1 MGKSATRPAETD
13 QTPCNCLA
21 IRQAARQVTQLYDRH
36 LAAEG
41 LRTTQ
46 YSILSKLGRLGP
58 LSVNALA
65 ASMAMD
71 RTTLGRAIQPL
82 QRDRLLAV
90 GADANDARAR
100 VIALTAAG
108 EARLRAATARWRAA
122 QREFEAAFGADD
134 AAKLRATL
142 ARVVAAV

>member
-1 MGKSATRPAETD
+1 MRKPAQTPPDVD

-36 LAAEG
+36 LAAAG
-41 LRTTQ
+41 LRSTQ

-71 RTTLGRAIQPL
+71 RTTLGRAIRPL
-82 QRDRLLAV
+82 QRDKLLTVA
-90 GADANDARAR
+90 ADESDARTR
-100 VIALTAAG
+100 VIRLTAAG
-108 EARLRAATARWRAA
+108 EERLKSASARWRAA
-122 QREFEAAFGADD
+122 QREFEAAYGSDN
-134 AAKLRATL
+134 AAKLRASL
-142 ARVVAAV
+142 GRVVAAV

>member
-1 MGKSATRPAETD
+1 MRKSAPNVEE
-13 QTPCNCLA
+13 QVCNCLA

-41 LRTTQ
+41 LRSTQ

-82 QRDRLLAV
+82 ERDRLIAV
-90 GADANDARAR
+90 GTDDKDKRAR
-100 VIALTAAG
+100 IIKLSAAG
-108 EARLRAATARWRAA
+108 EARLKAAAHHWRNA
-122 QREFEAAFGADD
+122 QKEFEAAFGADD
-134 AAKLRATL
+134 SAKLRATL
-142 ARVVAAV
+142 ARVVAAM

>member
-1 MGKSATRPAETD
+1 MQKTAAPGDD
-13 QTPCNCLA
+13 QSPCNCLA

-41 LRTTQ
+41 LRSTQ

-58 LSVNALA
+58 RSVNALA

-71 RTTLGRAIQPL
+71 RTTLGRALQPL

-90 GADANDARAR
+90 VTDARDGRAR
-100 VIALTAAG
+100 VIRLTAAG
-108 EARLRAATARWRAA
+108 EAKLKAAMVHWKKA
-122 QREFEAAFGADD
+122 QKEFESAFGAHD
-134 AAKLRATL
+134 AARLRGDL
-142 ARVVAAV
+142 ARVTAAV

>member
-1 MGKSATRPAETD
+1 MRKQPPNTEE
-13 QTPCNCLA
+13 QVCNCLA
-21 IRQAARQVTQLYDRH
+21 VRQAARQVTQLYDRH

-41 LRTTQ
+41 LRSTQ

-71 RTTLGRAIQPL
+71 RTTLGRAVLPL
-82 QRDRLLAV
+82 QRDKLVTV
-90 GADANDARAR
+90 GADDKDKRAR
-100 VIALTAAG
+100 LIRLSPAG
-108 EARLRAATARWRAA
+108 ETRLKAAAHHWRNA
-122 QREFEAAFGADD
+122 QKEFETALGSADS
-134 AAKLRATL
+134 AELRATM

>member
-1 MGKSATRPAETD
+1 MRKSAPHPAETD

-36 LAAEG
+36 PAAEG
-41 LRTTQ
+41 LRSTQ

-58 LSVNALA
+58 LSVNTLA

-71 RTTLGRAIQPL
+71 RTTLGRAIRPL

-90 GADANDARAR
+90 ATDEEDARAR
-100 VIALTAAG
+100 VIRLTAAG
-108 EARLRAATARWRAA
+108 EERLKAALPHWRAA
-122 QREFEAAFGADD
+122 QKEFETAFGADD
-134 AAKLRATL
+134 AAALRGAL
-142 ARVVAAV
+142 ARAVAAV

>member
-1 MGKSATRPAETD
+1 MRKLKSAPTEGD

-21 IRQAARQVTQLYDRH
+21 IRQAARQVTQFYDRH

-41 LRTTQ
+41 LRSTQ

-71 RTTLGRAIQPL
+71 RTTLGRAILPL
-82 QRDRLLAV
+82 QRDKLLAIAPDESD
-90 GADANDARAR
+90 GRAR
-100 VIALTAAG
+100 VIRLTAAG
-108 EARLRAATARWRAA
+108 EARLQAAAIRWRTA
-122 QREFEAAFGADD
+122 QKEFEAAFGSDD
-134 AAKLRATL
+134 AAQLRSSL